1 MPNEQTSVP
10 LFASG
15 EVLTAS
21 NLNLSA
27 GTGVPVFTNTTTRD
41 AAFGGAGEKVL
52 AEGQLCYLSSTN
64 VVQYYDGAAWAT
76 VGPSTAGGL
85 VFLAGASFSAVT
97 SVSLAA
103 STFTSTYQNYKL
115 FFNLTSAGTDAAN
128 INVRMRASG
137 TDNSTSNYSSG
148 MAGIGANASTGSI
161 VGSGLTNWP
170 LTIMQSTTAKMAI
183 TFDLF
188 SPQEATNTKFVGGS
202 TGVNSGVSI
211 EMFYSGGGVFN
222 AATQF
227 DALSF
232 ISSAGNITGSYKVY
246 GYTNS

>member
-10 LFASG
+10 LFASF

-41 AAFGGAGEKVL
+41 AAFGGASEKVL
-52 AEGQLCYLSSTN
+52 AEGQLCYLSDSN
-64 VVQYYDGAAWAT
+64 IVQYYSGSAWAT

-97 SVSLAA
+97 SVSLPTN
-103 STFTSTYQNYKL
+103 TFTSTYQNYKL
-115 FFNLTSAGTDAAN
+115 IVAISSAGTDGTTVNLRLRAAG
-128 INVRMRASG
+128 S
-137 TDNSTSNYSSG
+137 DNTTGNYSSG
-148 MAGIGANASTGSI
+148 MAGISAAAGTGSV
-161 VGSGLTNWP
+161 VGSGITQWP
-170 LTIMQSTTAKMAI
+170 LMYVQGGNAKQSFAVDILT
-183 TFDLF
+183 
-188 SPQEATNTKFVGGS
+188 PEEATNSRFIGGA
-202 TGVNSGVSI
+202 TGVNSAVSI
-211 EMFYSGGGVFN
+211 EMFFSGAGIFN

-227 DALSF
+227 DSLS
-232 ISSAGNITGSYKVY
+232 ILSTGNFTGTYKVY